1 MPVQVI
7 VGAQWG
13 DEGKGKIVDHLSENV
28 DIVARYQG
36 GANAGHTVITQGF
49 WGSAT
54 AGNGQF
60 NGVTAANLL
69 TCLLNGTGVTVGV
82 PGVRSLTIMDAACI
96 MSRLP
101 ATGTPT
107 ALPNFASGGSP
118 DRIISGSSCNTTSPA
133 IPLDSKG
140 KFKNVLLGQT
150 VTLALNLRFD
160 SALGAWQLPASF
172 TTVAALAGPDA
183 VVGEPLACTPN
194 GADPNDDQPNLD
206 PLTCTSVTRTIPA
219 SLVGMTVNQLLV
231 LANQALAGMAPAGIS
246 ITDIN
251 VAVSAVNEGWD
262 KCRFLGTCPAPLLP
276 TTTSALVDLGG
287 EPTPQ

>member
-1 MPVQVI
+1 MVLTKSPLT
-7 VGAQWG
+7 GA
-13 DEGKGKIVDHLSENV
+13 IACSNS
-28 DIVARYQG
+28 G
-36 GANAGHTVITQGF
+36 GYMGAEIK
-49 WGSAT
+49 
-54 AGNGQF
+54 F
-60 NGVTAANLL
+60 NGVTADNLL

-101 ATGTPT
+101 GTGTPT
-107 ALPNFASGGSP
+107 TLPDFAKNGGNP
-118 DRIISGSSCNTTSPA
+118 DRIIGGASCNTTSPD
-133 IPLDSKG
+133 IPLDKNG
-140 KFKNVLLGQT
+140 KFRNVLLGQT
-150 VTLALNLRFD
+150 ITLALNLRFD

-231 LANQALAGMAPAGIS
+231 LANQALAGLPTGSVTLAQ
-246 ITDIN
+246 IN
-251 VAVSAVNEGWD
+251 QAVSAVNEGFD
-262 KCRFLGTCPAPLLP
+262 KCRFLGTCPAPLAP
-276 TTTSALVDLGG
+276 TTTSAFVSLGG
-287 EPTPQ
+287 EPNPQ